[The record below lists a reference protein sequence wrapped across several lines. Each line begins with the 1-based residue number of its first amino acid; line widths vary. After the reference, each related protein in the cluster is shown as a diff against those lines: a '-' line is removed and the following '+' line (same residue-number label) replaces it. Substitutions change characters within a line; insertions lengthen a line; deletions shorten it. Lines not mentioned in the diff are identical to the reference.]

1 VSFVSLS
8 VVGVQLAALILRA
21 VTRRSRASYL
31 VGLLTLSW
39 LFYAWSVPEY
49 LILILVST
57 TVDYCVGRLLAA
69 TPESARV
76 ARRGL
81 LGISLTLNL
90 GVLAYFKYAGF
101 IARNWMSLAGGLG
114 LWTPDV
120 TTADIVL
127 PIGISFYTFESI
139 SYTIDVYRGRIE
151 AEKNFLR
158 LACFIAFFPHLVAG
172 PIVRAHEF
180 LYQLERPRRIRIR
193 VFAEGTYLVIRGLF
207 LKMVVADNLGQLV
220 DQHWRTAGAEA
231 PAGALAMTLLVFFAC
246 QLFCDFAGYSDIARG
261 LAYQL
266 GFRLPIN
273 FNAPYVA
280 ATFTEFWRR
289 WHITLSSWMRDYVY
303 IPLGGN
309 RRGPGRGALN
319 LLLVMLV
326 AGLWHGA
333 NWTFVAWGVIHGFAV
348 ALERALGLARG
359 PHGRM
364 VSAAWYVVVQMTW
377 ILSLGMFRAEDVRQ
391 GYQVIHNAMAGLA
404 MLPSSLP
411 PSPSVI
417 AIGWWFVLP
426 VVALH
431 ARSLLTE
438 RRWLPAVS
446 ELEKAAYAGTMVA
459 AILTLYAT
467 SREFI
472 YFKF

>member
-1 VSFVSLS
+1 MSFVSLS
-8 VVGVQLAALILRA
+8 FIAVQLAALVLRA
-21 VTRRSRASYL
+21 VTRRSRVAYL
-31 VGLLTLSW
+31 IGLLALSW

-49 LILILVST
+49 LILILFST
-57 TVDYCVGRLLAA
+57 TVDYCVARLLAG
-69 TPESARV
+69 TPPSARA

-81 LGISLTLNL
+81 LAVSLALNL

-114 LWTPDV
+114 FWTPDV

-127 PIGISFYTFESI
+127 PIGISFYTFESM

-172 PIVRAHEF
+172 PIVRAGEF
-180 LYQLERPRRIRIR
+180 LYQFTRPRRFRTR

-220 DQHWRTAGAEA
+220 DQHWRTAGAAA
-231 PAGALAMTLLVFFAC
+231 PTGTLAMSLLIFFAC
-246 QLFCDFAGYSDIARG
+246 QLFCDFAGYTDIARG

-273 FNAPYVA
+273 FNAPYLA

-309 RRGPGRGALN
+309 QRGPVRVAFN
-319 LLLVMLV
+319 VLLVMLV

-333 NWTFVAWGVIHGFAV
+333 NWTFVAWGAMHGSAIV
-348 ALERALGLARG
+348 LERMLGLARG
-359 PHGRM
+359 PRPRM
-364 VSAAWYVVVQMTW
+364 VGAAWYVVVQTTW

-391 GYQVIHNAMAGLA
+391 GYQIIHNAMAGLA
-404 MLPSSLP
+404 TLPSSMP
-411 PSPSVI
+411 PSPGVI
-417 AIGWWFVLP
+417 SIGWWFVLP

-446 ELEKAAYAGTMVA
+446 ELEKAAYAGAMVA

-472 YFKF
+472 YFQF